1 MQFVPALRGLQLQSA
16 RDFCRTLCATL
27 MSMTLVGHPCT
38 TLSQANLLYLNI
50 AQQVVK
56 HLFWDL
62 WGPLLWCYI
71 WSRLP
76 PTRPPEWVGSPR
88 NTPLP
93 CILLV
98 FGASW
103 HIHPCNAHTK
113 VKFPTYDRFLHTHT
127 YIYIYT
133 YISTIYIIPYIPLI
147 NHLAI
152 SYACIL
158 PIYYLHAIYLLS
170 MRFLHKP
177 TYFRNTI

>member
-1 MQFVPALRGLQLQSA
+1 MVLYMIPSPAHE
-16 RDFCRTLCATL
+16 T
-27 MSMTLVGHPCT
+27 
-38 TLSQANLLYLNI
+38 
-50 AQQVVK
+50 
-56 HLFWDL
+56 
-62 WGPLLWCYI
+62 PL
-71 WSRLP
+71 
-76 PTRPPEWVGSPR
+76 EWVGSPR

-127 YIYIYT
+127 DIYIYI
-133 YISTIYIIPYIPLI
+133 STIYIYIIPYIPLI

-170 MRFLHKP
+170 MRFLHK
-177 TYFRNTI
+177 TYILSKYYLEAIYIPPIYYLYAIYILSYISTTYLISILSYVFCIFHMCIYIYNRERERYIIQ